1 MVKFESL
8 VLLDAPAGTGRFEHQ
23 ILEDMGHKV
32 MLCHGPSHEAPCPV
46 LEDGGTCDM
55 VETAHG
61 VVFEL
66 DLDLDQHRKILRRY
80 QVLVRPEIPMRVVL
94 QDGQAEAY
102 ADLLEGVEVWT
113 HQPSASELDAFSSR
127 VEAMERTT
135 P

>member
-1 MVKFESL
+1 MGKFESL
-8 VLLDAPAGTGRFEHQ
+8 VLLDAPAGTGQFEHQ

-32 MLCHGPSHEAPCPV
+32 MLCNGPSHEAPCPI
-46 LEDGGTCDM
+46 LEEGGTCDM

-66 DLDLDQHRKILRRY
+66 DLDIDHHRKILRRY

-102 ADLLEGVEVWT
+102 ADLLEGVEVWS

>member
-1 MVKFESL
+1 MAEFESL
-8 VLLDAPAGTGRFEHQ
+8 VLLDAPSGTGHFEYR

-32 MLCHGPSHEAPCPV
+32 MLCHGPTHEAPCPV
-46 LEDGGTCDM
+46 LEEGGTCDM

-66 DLDLDQHRKILRRY
+66 DLDIEQHRRILRRY

-94 QDGQAEAY
+94 KDGQAERY
-102 ADLLEGVEVWT
+102 ADLLEGVEVWNYT
-113 HQPSASELDAFSSR
+113 PSTAELDAFSAR

>member
-1 MVKFESL
+1 
-8 VLLDAPAGTGRFEHQ
+8 
-23 ILEDMGHKV
+23 MGHKV
-32 MLCHGPSHEAPCPV
+32 LLCHGPSHEAPCPV
-46 LEDGGTCDM
+46 LEEGGTCDL
-55 VETAHG
+55 VDNAHG

-66 DLDLDQHRKILRRY
+66 DLDLDSHRKILRRY

-102 ADLLEGVEVWT
+102 ADLLEGVEVWK

>member
-1 MVKFESL
+1 MNKFESL
-8 VLLDAPAGTGRFEHQ
+8 VLLDAPPGTGRFEHK

-32 MLCHGPSHEAPCPV
+32 LLCHGPSHEAPCPV
-46 LEDGGTCDM
+46 LEDGGNCDL
-55 VETAHG
+55 VENAHG

-66 DLDLDQHRKILRRY
+66 DLDLDSHRKILRRY

-102 ADLLEGVEVWT
+102 ADLLEGVEVWN
-113 HQPSASELDAFSSR
+113 HQPSAPELDAFSSR